1 MEKKQKID
9 FEGKLH
15 IVAAAVLILSSV
27 MIWMGYGQDIEYHA
41 ERIAAIAQEMKIH
54 PGIYR
59 IYTTNSGGYGYA
71 SPLFYIP
78 VVSGFY
84 YAGILF
90 LHVFLCQF
98 GVGKEN
104 GCTGSISLCI
114 FADSSGG
121 HFYPVCGRRGTGIC
135 IFTDRSAW
143 FLSDRDRAEEAI
155 DRLDSLINRYVRTDI
170 FPYYIHSPYRD
181 PFNTSLYCL
190 YKKNLEE

>member
-71 SPLFYIP
+71 SALF
-78 VVSGFY
+78 
-84 YAGILF
+84 
-90 LHVFLCQF
+90 F
-98 GVGKEN
+98 G
-104 GCTGSISLCI
+104 
-114 FADSSGG
+114 
-121 HFYPVCGRRGTGIC
+121 
-135 IFTDRSAW
+135 
-143 FLSDRDRAEEAI
+143 
-155 DRLDSLINRYVRTDI
+155 DI
-170 FPYYIHSPYRD
+170 FMY
-181 PFNTSLYCL
+181 
-190 YKKNLEE
+190 